1 MLYSFSTEI
10 DIPILNYL
18 ASYTGLNSIFDCIM
32 QAQFSYRIELFIWL
46 FGWYLQ
52 TLLILPIVI

>member
-32 QAQFSYRIELFIWL
+32 QAQFSY
-46 FGWYLQ
+46 
-52 TLLILPIVI
+52 